1 MGMISI
7 LVFTA
12 LLIVLVVLIAGLLAM
27 GRRGKEAARLSN
39 KLMRWR
45 IVVQFLAIALII
57 ILVMLEGR

>member
-45 IVVQFLAIALII
+45 IVAQFLAIALII
-57 ILVMLEGR
+57 ILVILEGR

>member
-1 MGMISI
+1 MGMMTI

-12 LLIVLVVLIAGLLAM
+12 LLIVLVILIAGLLAM

-45 IVVQFLAIALII
+45 IAAQFAAIALIV
-57 ILVMLEGR
+57 ILIALDGR

>member
-1 MGMISI
+1 MGMMTI

-12 LLIVLVVLIAGLLAM
+12 LLIVLVILIAGLLAM

-45 IVVQFLAIALII
+45 IAAQFLAIGLIV
-57 ILVMLEGR
+57 ILVILEGR

>member
-1 MGMISI
+1 MGTMSI

-12 LLIVLVVLIAGLLAM
+12 LLIVLVILIAGLLAM

-45 IVVQFLAIALII
+45 IAAQFLAISLIV
-57 ILVMLEGR
+57 ILVILEGR